1 VIHIYHGME
10 GCLIKNKIINYQIL
24 PMKPSRTDRS
34 KNKIIQ
40 RNAAFHELVLVMPV
54 YNEEQCVAAVIQ
66 SWYEALMRLSI
77 DFRMIV
83 LNDGSQ
89 DGTETILKMF
99 ANNHRIDV
107 FNRKNSGHGPTILEG
122 YHKAVKYAEW
132 VFQTDSDDEM
142 KPDHFIELWKRRDQY
157 EALFGVRQNRHQT
170 LIRKGISILSRLMVF
185 LLFGKGVKD
194 VNVPY
199 RLIKASLMKQIIEQ
213 IPADMFVP
221 NIIISGALAKSHLPI
236 YNHLIP
242 CEGRKTGAPSLNNMM
257 KLLKATLKSF
267 WQTICCWPKI
277 KV

>member
-1 VIHIYHGME
+1 MANFRFDL
-10 GCLIKNKIINYQIL
+10 CNYQIL
-24 PMKPSRTDRS
+24 RMEHPSLNKS
-34 KNKIIQ
+34 KNKYIQ
-40 RNAAFHELVLVMPV
+40 GNGAYHELALVMPV
-54 YNEEQCVAAVIQ
+54 YNEEQCIAEVVQ
-66 SWYEALMRLSI
+66 SWYEELVRLSI

-89 DGTETILKMF
+89 DGTETILKTF

-107 FNRKNSGHGPTILEG
+107 FNKKNSGHGPTILEG
-122 YHKAVKYAEW
+122 YYKAVKSAEW

-157 EALFGVRQNRHQT
+157 EALFGVRQNRRQT
-170 LIRKGISILSRLMVF
+170 LVRKGISILSRLMIF

-199 RLIKASLMKQIIEQ
+199 RLIKASLLQRIIEQ

-221 NIIISGALAKSHLPI
+221 NIIISGALAKAHLPI
-236 YNHLIP
+236 YNQLIP
-242 CEGRKTGAPSLNNMM
+242 CEGRKTGIPSLNNMM

-277 KV
+277 KL